1 MLDDTSDPSH
11 FFRDQDL
18 VHALR
23 KAADPLSLK
32 AAERIAWLRENM
44 IDPHEYMR
52 VSNER
57 GRLLFELCEKIK
69 A

>member
-1 MLDDTSDPSH
+1 MMDDISDPSN

-18 VHALR
+18 VFHLR
-23 KAADPLSLK
+23 KAGDALSLQ

-44 IDPHEYMR
+44 VDPSEYMR

-57 GRLLFELCEKIK
+57 GRLMVELFEKIK
-69 A
+69 K

>member
-1 MLDDTSDPSH
+1 MMDDISDPSH

-18 VHALR
+18 IHELR
-23 KAADPLSLK
+23 KVSTPLSLK

-44 IDPHEYMR
+44 IDPAEYMR

-57 GRLLFELCEKIK
+57 GELFGALMKR
-69 A
+69 

>member
-1 MLDDTSDPSH
+1 VLTDKNDPSH

-18 VHALR
+18 VYDLR
-23 KAADPLSLK
+23 KAGDPLSLK

-44 IDPHEYMR
+44 IDPVEYMR

-57 GRLLFELCEKIK
+57 GVFRMS
-69 A
+69 AAS